1 MIYAIGHDIVDNARM
16 ECLVNKY
23 GGKFAAKILS
33 PSELLIY
40 DQHAD
45 KARYI
50 AKRFAA
56 KEAFAKA
63 CGTGIR
69 NPILLPLI
77 SIMNDALGK
86 PVFQFSHEI
95 QQWLADREIIR
106 SHLSISDEALLSS
119 AFVVLECT

>member
-16 ECLVNKY
+16 ERLVHKY
-23 GGKFAAKILS
+23 GEKFAAKILS
-33 PSELLIY
+33 PAELLIY
-40 DQHAD
+40 AQRAD

-69 NPILLPLI
+69 NPILWPLI

-86 PVFQFSHEI
+86 PVFQFSNEI
-95 QQWLADREIIR
+95 QQWLTDREIIH

-119 AFVVLECT
+119 AFVILERT